1 MGLLRAFIMWLVLA
15 LPVSAQQSGPPILI
29 VDQERL
35 FVETLYGRRL
45 SAELSEQAIELQAE
59 NDRIVESLTNEERS
73 LTIRRPNM
81 SPEEFRAEAEAF
93 DTKVQEVRRVRDA
106 KNVELQVATAEA
118 RSRFEQRVQGI
129 VANIMLE
136 RGAVMVM
143 EERNIILSVRA
154 ADITDDAIVRI
165 DAELG
170 TGGE

>member
-1 MGLLRAFIMWLVLA
+1 MGFLRAFVIWLVLA
-15 LPVSAQQSGPPILI
+15 IPASAQQSGPPILI
-29 VDQERL
+29 VDLERL
-35 FVETLYGRRL
+35 FEETLYGRQL
-45 SAELSEQAIELQAE
+45 SAQLRGQAEELQAE
-59 NDRIVESLTNEERS
+59 NERIVESLTNEERS
-73 LTIRRPNM
+73 LTIRRPDM
-81 SPEEFRAEAEAF
+81 TPEAFRAEADAF

-106 KNVELQVATAEA
+106 KNVDLQVAAAAA
-118 RSRFEQRVQGI
+118 RSLFEQEVQGI

-170 TGGE
+170 NGGQ